1 LIFEILLK
9 IKTNNYTQN
18 QITIFY
24 FILFLKYTNPVTV
37 FGSYKVPVPNSD
49 PILDQILLIE
59 IGTSN
64 PPNWDPTQHW

>member
-1 LIFEILLK
+1 LIFEILFK

-18 QITIFY
+18 QITIF
-24 FILFLKYTNPVTV
+24 LFFLNYTNLVTV
-37 FGSYKVPVPNSD
+37 FGSYKVPVPKSD

-64 PPNWDPTQHW
+64 PPNWVPTQHW